1 MNMPLHQIS
10 VIPRDV
16 TSSRVSGSGKAKDKD
31 KQNEKPLGHS
41 ASRSSNISKAGSP
54 TSVNAPCSFSRTS
67 VSPSSQDICS
77 QDQDCRKQTAV
88 VLLSSNGKS
97 CQGSGGISVTTLCA
111 DGPPSSKHGKQR
123 DWLSLIRPSSV
134 NVNPNGSLRF
144 SASLND
150 VGQRVDSLCRGLHF
164 IDRTCS
170 EGELELKPEPAQP
183 PVSDR
188 RAHTLN
194 GKLAAAPAHQNP
206 NPSFSARTQPHLVPS
221 FTNNYKY
228 MLGVPPANCI
238 PSDPPPP
245 LSNTHLHPHHSP
257 SANFLRLL
265 LPFSRSSTSASLQC
279 SELGSYASHL
289 HIPKSSSAL
298 LEGSESGFPPEDLL
312 GDDDVFEED
321 GPSPAPKG
329 RDQPATPEKVTEA
342 RPGFLLAPLCY
353 MDEDSD
359 LDCCPSPLSE
369 KTGPLSPYSL
379 QGDCCRIC
387 HCEGDDES
395 PLITP
400 CHCTGSLRFVHQSCL
415 QQWIKSS
422 DTRCCELCK
431 YEFIMETKLKPL
443 RKWEK
448 LQMTASER
456 RKIMCSVTFHVI
468 AITCVVWSLYVLIDR
483 TADEIKQGILE
494 WPFWTKLVVVAI
506 GFTGGLVFMYVQCKV
521 YIHLWRRLKAYNR
534 VIYVQNRPDTCKKLA
549 LEKPPL
555 LEPSLENKEALAPTQ
570 SDTNSSQYT
579 ETEDY
584 SMEVLHV

>member
-67 VSPSSQDICS
+67 VSPSSQDIC
-77 QDQDCRKQTAV
+77 
-88 VLLSSNGKS
+88 
-97 CQGSGGISVTTLCA
+97 
-111 DGPPSSKHGKQR
+111 
-123 DWLSLIRPSSV
+123 
-134 NVNPNGSLRF
+134 
-144 SASLND
+144 
-150 VGQRVDSLCRGLHF
+150 
-164 IDRTCS
+164 
-170 EGELELKPEPAQP
+170 
-183 PVSDR
+183 
-188 RAHTLN
+188 
-194 GKLAAAPAHQNP
+194 
-206 NPSFSARTQPHLVPS
+206 
-221 FTNNYKY
+221 
-228 MLGVPPANCI
+228 
-238 PSDPPPP
+238 
-245 LSNTHLHPHHSP
+245 
-257 SANFLRLL
+257 
-265 LPFSRSSTSASLQC
+265 
-279 SELGSYASHL
+279 
-289 HIPKSSSAL
+289 
-298 LEGSESGFPPEDLL
+298 
-312 GDDDVFEED
+312 
-321 GPSPAPKG
+321 
-329 RDQPATPEKVTEA
+329 
-342 RPGFLLAPLCY
+342 
-353 MDEDSD
+353 
-359 LDCCPSPLSE
+359 
-369 KTGPLSPYSL
+369 
-379 QGDCCRIC
+379 RIC
-387 HCEGDDES
+387 HCEGDEES

-483 TADEIKQGILE
+483 TAEEIKQGLLE

-534 VIYVQNRPDTCKKLA
+534 VIYVQNRPDTCKKLIP
-549 LEKPPL
+549 EKPPL
-555 LEPSLENKEALAPTQ
+555 MEPGVENKEALVPTL

-584 SMEVLHV
+584 SMDVLHV

>member
-1 MNMPLHQIS
+1 MIFLFKLKAPNTFCSISFDFKCMMSSISLFCPL
-10 VIPRDV
+10 
-16 TSSRVSGSGKAKDKD
+16 
-31 KQNEKPLGHS
+31 LLLLLL
-41 ASRSSNISKAGSP
+41 
-54 TSVNAPCSFSRTS
+54 SFSTVVFFIIHKQTHTRTNTFYD
-67 VSPSSQDICS
+67 SSQDQEC
-77 QDQDCRKQTAV
+77 QKQTAV
-88 VLLSSNGKS
+88 VLLSPYCKS
-97 CQGSGGISVTTLCA
+97 PQGSGGVSVATLCTDA
-111 DGPPSSKHGKQR
+111 LPASKHAKQR
-123 DWLSLIRPSSV
+123 DWLTLLRPSSV
-134 NVNPNGSLRF
+134 NIRTNGSLRF
-144 SASLND
+144 SVSLND
-150 VGQRVDSLCRGLHF
+150 MGQRVDSLCRGLHF

-170 EGELELKPEPAQP
+170 EGELELKPEAAPSTG
-183 PVSDR
+183 SDR

-194 GKLAAAPAHQNP
+194 GKLASSPAHQNP
-206 NPSFSARTQPHLVPS
+206 NTSFSTHTHPHLVPS

-228 MLGVPPANCI
+228 MLGVPPANCL
-238 PSDPPPP
+238 PSDSTVVAPPPPPPPP
-245 LSNTHLHPHHSP
+245 LSHNHLHPKHSP
-257 SANFLRLL
+257 SSNFLRRL

-279 SELGSYASHL
+279 SEMSSYASHL
-289 HIPKSSSAL
+289 HITKSSSAL
-298 LEGSESGFPPEDLL
+298 LEGSEAGFPQEELL
-312 GDDDVFEED
+312 GDDDVFEES
-321 GPSPAPKG
+321 SPAAKG
-329 RDQPATPEKVTEA
+329 TGKRPPPLTITAA
-342 RPGFLLAPLCY
+342 RKGSHLAPMVF
-353 MDEDSD
+353 MDEDCD
-359 LDCCPSPLSE
+359 LDCCPSPFSE
-369 KTGPLSPYSL
+369 KNEPMSPFSLS
-379 QGDCCRIC
+379 GDCCRIC

-456 RKIMCSVTFHVI
+456 RKIICSVTFHVI

-483 TADEIKQGILE
+483 TADEIRRGVTD

-555 LEPSLENKEALAPTQ
+555 LEPSLENKEALVPAQ

>member
-67 VSPSSQDICS
+67 VSPSSQDIC
-77 QDQDCRKQTAV
+77 
-88 VLLSSNGKS
+88 
-97 CQGSGGISVTTLCA
+97 
-111 DGPPSSKHGKQR
+111 
-123 DWLSLIRPSSV
+123 
-134 NVNPNGSLRF
+134 
-144 SASLND
+144 
-150 VGQRVDSLCRGLHF
+150 
-164 IDRTCS
+164 
-170 EGELELKPEPAQP
+170 
-183 PVSDR
+183 
-188 RAHTLN
+188 
-194 GKLAAAPAHQNP
+194 
-206 NPSFSARTQPHLVPS
+206 
-221 FTNNYKY
+221 
-228 MLGVPPANCI
+228 
-238 PSDPPPP
+238 
-245 LSNTHLHPHHSP
+245 
-257 SANFLRLL
+257 
-265 LPFSRSSTSASLQC
+265 
-279 SELGSYASHL
+279 
-289 HIPKSSSAL
+289 
-298 LEGSESGFPPEDLL
+298 
-312 GDDDVFEED
+312 
-321 GPSPAPKG
+321 
-329 RDQPATPEKVTEA
+329 
-342 RPGFLLAPLCY
+342 
-353 MDEDSD
+353 
-359 LDCCPSPLSE
+359 
-369 KTGPLSPYSL
+369 
-379 QGDCCRIC
+379 RIC
-387 HCEGDDES
+387 HCEGDEES

-400 CHCTGSLRFVHQSCL
+400 CHCTGSLRFVHQGCL

-431 YEFIMETKLKPL
+431 YEFIMETKFKPL

-456 RKIMCSVTFHVI
+456 RKIMCSVTFHII

-483 TADEIKQGILE
+483 TADEIRSGILE

-521 YIHLWRRLKAYNR
+521 YIHLWKRLKAYNR

-555 LEPSLENKEALAPTQ
+555 LDPNPENKEMLAHTQ
-570 SDTNSSQYT
+570 SDTNSSQYI